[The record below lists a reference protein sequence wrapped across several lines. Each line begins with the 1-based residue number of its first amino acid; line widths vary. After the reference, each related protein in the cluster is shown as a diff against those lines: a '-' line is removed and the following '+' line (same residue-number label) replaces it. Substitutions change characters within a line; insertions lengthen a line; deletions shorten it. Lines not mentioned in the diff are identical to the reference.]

1 MENSRSF
8 KRDFSKKS
16 YSELCGILFSKSFAN
31 EVLGSDTDGF
41 SEPAATK
48 LLSTRMQAILNSL
61 KEKKIK
67 VDDVDKTVDD
77 MVKLFKAEA
86 FSNAAANYSK
96 EELLKY
102 CVKTKA
108 WNDAVQYARKTG
120 NAAVEHEAD
129 IINFLTSELTY
140 CHKSILDSFEEWHR
154 SIMTN
159 SREGVKEEWGM
170 TPGLWQKLIN
180 MTFKYLYC
188 VRELFPEFD
197 GIWKLC
203 HCPIDSIILTRL
215 YNVLKDE
222 NMYNK
227 ELPEHILVKAYANR
241 EHNANWNNLTIEDYS
256 SLQGVIRTLGAKDG
270 ITPLQFDFIY
280 W

>member
-48 LLSTRMQAILNSL
+48 LLSIRMQAILNSL

-102 CVKTKA
+102 FKLEKNESLDDEELDKLIRFFVENLGAQFYIQGVIDSYKYIVEKSDDLRFHQRIRQRVGNDSRFGLHQTDGRQTEPET
-108 WNDAVQYARKTG
+108 DAVQRRSVRK
-120 NAAVEHEAD
+120 
-129 IINFLTSELTY
+129 
-140 CHKSILDSFEEWHR
+140 
-154 SIMTN
+154 
-159 SREGVKEEWGM
+159 
-170 TPGLWQKLIN
+170 
-180 MTFKYLYC
+180 
-188 VRELFPEFD
+188 PE
-197 GIWKLC
+197 
-203 HCPIDSIILTRL
+203 
-215 YNVLKDE
+215 
-222 NMYNK
+222 
-227 ELPEHILVKAYANR
+227 
-241 EHNANWNNLTIEDYS
+241 
-256 SLQGVIRTLGAKDG
+256 
-270 ITPLQFDFIY
+270 
-280 W
+280 